1 MENFDII
8 NQETKMVLSYEGSE
22 LVLCYNKSENRVKGL
37 FQDNTLDTELTEN
50 DADLYFALRREL
62 KIIITPRITTR
73 LKMMLTE

>member
-8 NQETKMVLSYEGSE
+8 NQETKLVLSYEGSE
-22 LVLCYNKSENRVKGL
+22 LVLVYNKTENRVKGL

-62 KIIITPRITTR
+62 KIIITPRITTW
-73 LKMMLTE
+73 LKMMLTK